1 MTREQKLALM
11 KERVTKMENIK
22 SLQNIKCPG
31 VLKAL
36 KREIKNMEQ

>member
-11 KERVTKMENIK
+11 KERVNKMENIK

>member
-11 KERVTKMENIK
+11 KERANKMENVK